1 VKLTPQHDR
10 FAQEVAA
17 GKSQADAYRI
27 AYPRSVKW
35 KPSSVW
41 ESASKLASKVS
52 PRIEE
57 LRAELAAQ
65 SMWSK
70 EQSVKVLAEIAM
82 RAEKD
87 ADRVRAVAEL
97 NRMHGFE
104 AETTVVHKGP
114 NGPIEIRRVHDL
126 TDDQLAAI
134 ALGSRG

>member
-1 VKLTPQHDR
+1 MKLTPQHER

-27 AYPRSVKW
+27 AYPRSGKW

-41 ESASKLASKVS
+41 ESASRLTVKVS
-52 PRIEE
+52 ARIEE

-65 SMWSK
+65 SLWSR
-70 EQSVKVLAEIAM
+70 EQSVKVLAEIAL

-87 ADRVRAVAEL
+87 ADRVRAVTEL
-97 NRMHGFE
+97 NRMHGYE

-114 NGPIEIRRVHDL
+114 NGPIEVRRVHDL